1 MISIQIQKG
10 VKGTQE
16 LTVTE
21 NDTALKYGSGLVAV
35 FATPAMIALME
46 TTALKSI
53 ASYLPENAT
62 SVGTE
67 VNMKH
72 LRASAVGHT
81 LRCESVITEVK
92 GNKITFELTVWDD
105 SILVG
110 HGMHVRHII
119 DTEKFLTQL

>member
-62 SVGTE
+62 SVGIE

-110 HGMHVRHII
+110 HGMHVRHIV